1 MLALVVAGILSIPSL
16 LFVVVSIP
24 VLLLLSAP
32 AAYLLLTRHK
42 PTKDSADGKDDGP
55 YHIIITGGSS
65 GIGLAIARCSMKL
78 TSSKVSK
85 VTLLARNRERLDAAK
100 AQLQDIDKKV
110 VVETVSV
117 DVTDYKA
124 VQEAV
129 KVRVFGGNKSERVL
143 LFCCAGTAVPDRFAQ
158 LHPDVFLQQVQLNQL
173 GCMYVAHA
181 SLPFMSSGTVC
192 FCSSAAGQVG
202 VFGYSAYSPTKFALR
217 GYAEVLHAE
226 LIDTNIHVQVAF
238 PPDTD
243 TPGFAI
249 ENDKKPKECHL
260 ISSTLTL
267 ADPESIGSVM
277 LSSALKKHPPFQ
289 VYFDFDGF
297 LLSSLT
303 CGFSPATSY
312 FDTWIQLS
320 GIMTL
325 GRWISLFYLHMW
337 HAIIRTCRIER
348 ASQHEDGLGG
358 AGATTS
364 KHGDPKSD

>member
-32 AAYLLLTRHK
+32 AAYLLLTRHR
-42 PTKDSADGKDDGP
+42 PTKEDGKDEGP
-55 YHIIITGGSS
+55 YHIVITGGSS
-65 GIGLAIARCSMKL
+65 GIGLAIASCSMKL

-85 VTLLARNRERLDAAK
+85 VTVLARNQERLDAAK
-100 AQLQDIDKKV
+100 ELLQDIDKKI

-117 DVTDYKA
+117 DVTDSKA

-129 KVRVFGGNKSERVL
+129 KVNVFGGSKKSERVL
-143 LFCCAGTAVPDRFAQ
+143 LFCCAGTAVPDRFDQ
-158 LHPDVFLQQVQLNQL
+158 LHPDVFLQQVELNQL

-181 SLPFMSSGTVC
+181 VLPYMSSGTVC

-217 GYAEVLHAE
+217 GYAEVLHSE

-243 TPGFAI
+243 TPGFAV
-249 ENDKKPKECHL
+249 ENSKKPKECHL

-267 ADPESIGSVM
+267 AKPENIGSVM
-277 LSSALKKHPPFQ
+277 LSSALKKNPPFQ

-325 GRWISLFYLHMW
+325 GRWIALFYLHMW
-337 HAIIRTCRIER
+337 HAIIRSCRVER
-348 ASQHEDGLGG
+348 ASQHEDGPVG
-358 AGATTS
+358 AGVTSS
-364 KHGDPKSD
+364 KHGGPKSD

>member
-16 LFVVVSIP
+16 LFVAVSIP

-32 AAYLLLTRHK
+32 AAYLLLTRHR
-42 PTKDSADGKDDGP
+42 PSKDVQRKNSKDEGP
-55 YHIIITGGSS
+55 YHVIITGGSS

-85 VTLLARNRERLDAAK
+85 VTLLARNQERLDAAK
-100 AQLQDIDKKV
+100 KEIQDIDKKIAV
-110 VVETVSV
+110 GTLSL

-124 VQEAV
+124 VQEAA
-129 KVRVFGGNKSERVL
+129 KTHMFSSSKSERVL
-143 LFCCAGTAVPDRFAQ
+143 LFCCAGTAVPERFDQ
-158 LHPDVFLQQVQLNQL
+158 LHPDVFLQQVMLNQL
-173 GCMYVAHA
+173 GCMHVAHA
-181 SLPFMSSGTVC
+181 VLPYMSSGTIC

-217 GYAEVLHAE
+217 GYAEVLHSE
-226 LIDTNIHVQVAF
+226 LIDTSIHVQVAF

-243 TPGFAI
+243 TPGFAV
-249 ENDKKPKECHL
+249 ENSKKPKECHL

-267 ADPESIGSVM
+267 ADPESVGAVM
-277 LSSALKKHPPFQ
+277 LSSAIKKHPPFQ

-303 CGFSPATSY
+303 CGFSPATSF

-325 GRWISLFYLHMW
+325 GRWISLFYLRMW
-337 HAIIRTCRIER
+337 HSIIRSCRVER
-348 ASQHEDGLGG
+348 MSQHEDG
-358 AGATTS
+358 AGVTSS

>member
-32 AAYLLLTRHK
+32 AAYLLLTRHRS
-42 PTKDSADGKDDGP
+42 TKDDKDEGP
-55 YHIIITGGSS
+55 YQIVVTGGSS
-65 GIGLAIARCSMKL
+65 GIGLALARCSMKL
-78 TSSKVSK
+78 TPSKVSK
-85 VTLLARNRERLDAAK
+85 VTLLARNQERLDAAK
-100 AQLQDIDKKV
+100 ALLKEIDKKI

-129 KVRVFGGNKSERVL
+129 KVSVFGGSKKGERVL
-143 LFCCAGTAVPDRFAQ
+143 LFCCAGTAVPDRYDQ

-181 SLPFMSSGTVC
+181 VLPYMSSGTVC

-217 GYAEVLHAE
+217 GYAEVLHSE

-243 TPGFAI
+243 TPGFAV
-249 ENDKKPKECHL
+249 ENSKKPKECHL

-267 ADPESIGSVM
+267 ADPENIGSVM

-337 HAIIRTCRIER
+337 HTIIRSCRVER
-348 ASQHEDGLGG
+348 ASQHEDGPVG
-358 AGATTS
+358 AGVTSS
-364 KHGDPKSD
+364 KHGGPKSD